1 MHVCYKRFT
10 QLGYGNCLPKTKIN
24 WARGASKKVNLGLLF
39 ISATIEANNFE
50 FGTQL
55 GFGE

>member
-1 MHVCYKRFT
+1 MGIAYQKPKST
-10 QLGYGNCLPKTKIN
+10 GLGEHPK
-24 WARGASKKVNLGLLF
+24 NLGLLF